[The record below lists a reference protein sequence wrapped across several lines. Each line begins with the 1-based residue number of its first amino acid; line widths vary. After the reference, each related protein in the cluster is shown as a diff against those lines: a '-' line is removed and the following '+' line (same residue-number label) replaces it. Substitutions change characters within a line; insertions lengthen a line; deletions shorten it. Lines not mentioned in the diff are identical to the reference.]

1 MTRTL
6 AEEELELAE
15 RWGTDIARGIAL
27 RGLGLVTGD
36 ADRLA
41 EAVEVL
47 DGSPA
52 RLELAR
58 ARVDLGAA
66 LRRGGRR
73 AEAREPLRLG
83 MDLAHA
89 CGARPLAER
98 ARTELLATG
107 ARPRRLAIAG
117 SDALTPS
124 EQRVVTL
131 AADGLTNRAIAQQL
145 FVTTAT
151 VETHLRHA
159 FRKLGVRSRAELP
172 AVLSG

>member
-1 MTRTL
+1 M
-6 AEEELELAE
+6 
-15 RWGTDIARGIAL
+15 
-27 RGLGLVTGD
+27 
-36 ADRLA
+36 
-41 EAVEVL
+41 L

-73 AEAREPLRLG
+73 ADAREPLRLG
-83 MDLAHA
+83 MDWPTPAA
-89 CGARPLAER
+89 R
-98 ARTELLATG
+98 ARSPSAPATELLATG

-172 AVLSG
+172 AVLSR